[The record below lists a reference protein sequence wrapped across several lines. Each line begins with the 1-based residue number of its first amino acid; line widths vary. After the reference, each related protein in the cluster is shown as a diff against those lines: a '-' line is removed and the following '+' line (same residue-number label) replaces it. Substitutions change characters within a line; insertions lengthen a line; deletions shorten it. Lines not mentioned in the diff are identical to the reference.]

1 MNVGSV
7 LKRVRWPIA
16 GLGLGTSAN
25 LAFLSPALR
34 HRLRGTILLSVATGV
49 VLVFVVLGLDH
60 LFFASISLERIR
72 AIGAL
77 SVPRRIGIVVVSSI
91 GEEAIFRLGVSTLVA
106 NLAFL
111 ALRRRTQR
119 AVQLSI
125 WLGIGVASVLFG
137 LAHVGNAPNAAHPLV
152 RALTLDGLIALVLG
166 WLYWYRGLESA
177 VVAHLTGDVT
187 VYLALANLL

>member
-25 LAFLSPALR
+25 LALLSPALR
-34 HRLRGTILLSVATGV
+34 RRLGRTILLSAATGV
-49 VLVFVVLGLDH
+49 ILVFVVLGLDH
-60 LFFASISLERIR
+60 LFFSSISLERIR
-72 AIGAL
+72 AIGVL

-91 GEEAIFRLGVSTLVA
+91 GEEAVHRLGVSTLVA
-106 NLAFL
+106 SLAFL

-119 AVQLSI
+119 AAQLSI
-125 WLGIGVASVLFG
+125 WLGIAVGSVLFS
-137 LAHVGNAPNAAHPLV
+137 LSHVGNAPNAAHPLL

-166 WLYWYRGLESA
+166 WLYWYRGFESA
-177 VVAHLTGDVT
+177 VVAHLAGDVT
-187 VYLALANLL
+187 IYLALANLL